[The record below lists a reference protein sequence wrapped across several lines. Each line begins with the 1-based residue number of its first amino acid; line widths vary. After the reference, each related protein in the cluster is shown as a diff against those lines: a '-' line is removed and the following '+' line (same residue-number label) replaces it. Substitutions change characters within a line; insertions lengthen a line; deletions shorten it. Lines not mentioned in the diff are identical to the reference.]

1 MKPHRTSLRIRRTA
15 GVTLMECLVYISVVA
30 VVLGI
35 GSMAF
40 WKCWDAYKGLHR
52 NADDIVRALR
62 AGEQWR
68 ADIRRAIGPVRPESD
83 DGRQRLYIPGPGGE
97 IVYTWTS
104 GEVRRQARPAAPGAL
119 LLTKVKS
126 SRMQLNSRQHLTA
139 WRWELELQPD
149 RKKARLRPLFSF
161 EAVPGSTL
169 VP

>member
-1 MKPHRTSLRIRRTA
+1 MKPHPTALRIRSAT
-15 GVTLMECLVYISVVA
+15 GVTLIECLVYISVVA

-40 WKCWDAYKGLHR
+40 WQCWDAYKGLHR
-52 NADDIVRALR
+52 NADDIVRAVH

-68 ADIRRAIGPVRPESD
+68 ADIRTATGPVRPENA
-83 DGRQRLYIPGPGGE
+83 DGRQRLRIPGPGGE

-104 GEVRRQARPAAPGAL
+104 GEVRRQAGPGAPGAL

-126 SRMQLNSRQHLTA
+126 SRMQLNPRGHLTA